1 MPAAVVGLF
10 LVLGMCWAVTTPPG
24 GGVDEPSH
32 YVRMVGLAQ
41 GDMFGDPIPLDT
53 PFGNLTGD
61 QLERVNSEGGLYL
74 LPGTKREPT
83 ACNVFDARTAYSCL
97 PYPVT
102 TEPQVHPSYHARYLP
117 GAYLLPAVFSRLGDT
132 TWKALVAGRMG
143 FVVQNAVLV
152 WVAALALAG
161 WARRYRTVST
171 GPAVVLTL
179 SITPLLMFLSGTL
192 SPSSTEIL
200 GVAACAAALMRALRD
215 RSSRW
220 LWVATACGAV
230 AAWSRDLGGP
240 AVVLAV
246 IVVAVLEP
254 GWRERWRERRSS
266 DIAAWSVLALAV
278 VGAQVWQ
285 ALNKASMTPSFDS
298 LGQVWTRLSEVAVA
312 ARDSL
317 GLVGWL
323 AVPMDGVAELLWTV
337 LLVVGV
343 AMAARRLPSWAKAVA
358 AGLVVVYVLV
368 GVVLSSSMNASGFAL
383 QGRYLL
389 PVAAVLVMVLVG
401 YGSAGPLHWGWVRV
415 ALVVAAIG
423 QFSTLLVSAHRNA
436 IGLNGSPIDFARA
449 AWEPP
454 FGWWALLVVAAL
466 ACVGLAALGLP
477 SQLRARNAAGR
488 IDAVDGLDL

>member
-1 MPAAVVGLF
+1 MSIPAAVVGLF
-10 LVLGMCWAVTTPPG
+10 VVLGMCWAITTPPG

-41 GDMFGDPIPLDT
+41 GDLFGDPIPLDT

-61 QLERVNSEGGLYL
+61 QLVRVNSEGGLYL
-74 LPGTKREPT
+74 VPGTMREPLP
-83 ACNVFDARTAYSCL
+83 CNAFEVTMAYSCAQ
-97 PYPVT
+97 YPVT
-102 TEPQVHPSYHARYLP
+102 AEPQVHPSYHARYLP

-132 TWKALVAGRMG
+132 TWKALVAGRVG
-143 FVVQNAVLV
+143 FVVQNAVLL
-152 WVAALALAG
+152 WVAAVALAG

-171 GPAVVLTL
+171 GPAVVLAL

-200 GVAACAAALMRALRD
+200 GVAACAAALMRAIRD
-215 RSSRW
+215 GSSRW
-220 LWVATACGAV
+220 LWAATVCGAV
-230 AAWSRDLGGP
+230 ATWSRDLGGP

-246 IVVAVLEP
+246 IVVALLEP
-254 GWRERWRERRSS
+254 GWRGRWRERRSS

-285 ALNKASMTPSFDS
+285 ALNKASMTASFGS
-298 LGQVWTRLSEVAVA
+298 LGQVWARLGEVAVS

-323 AVPMDGVAELLWTV
+323 VVPMDSVAELLWTV

-343 AMAARRLPSWAKAVA
+343 AMAALRLPPRAKAVA
-358 AGLVVVYVLV
+358 AALVLVYVLA
-368 GVVLSSSMNASGFAL
+368 GVVLSSSMKASGFGL

-401 YGSAGPLHWGWVRV
+401 YGSTGQLRWGWVRV
-415 ALVVAAIG
+415 ALAVAAIG
-423 QFSTLLVSAHRNA
+423 QFSTLLVSAQRNA
-436 IGLNGSPIDFARA
+436 IGLNGSAIDFARA
-449 AWEPP
+449 SWDPP
-454 FGWWALLVVAAL
+454 FGWWPLLSVAAL
-466 ACVGLAALGLP
+466 ACIGLAALGLP
-477 SQLRARNAAGR
+477 SQIRARAEAGA
-488 IDAVDGLDL
+488 IDSTAQ

>member
-1 MPAAVVGLF
+1 MPAAAVGLF

-83 ACNVFDARTAYSCL
+83 ACNVFDERMAYSCL

-117 GAYLLPAVFSRLGDT
+117 GAYLLPAVFSLLGDT

-171 GPAVVLTL
+171 GPAVVLAL

-200 GVAACAAALMRALRD
+200 GVAACAAALMRAFRD
-215 RSSRW
+215 GSSRW

-254 GWRERWRERRSS
+254 GWRERWHERRSS

-278 VGAQVWQ
+278 VGAQAWQ

-312 ARDSL
+312 AQDSL

-343 AMAARRLPSWAKAVA
+343 AMAARRLPSRAKAVA

-488 IDAVDGLDL
+488 IDAADGLDL

>member
-1 MPAAVVGLF
+1 MSIPAAVVGLF
-10 LVLGMCWAVTTPPG
+10 VVLGLCWAITTPPG

-41 GDMFGDPIPLDT
+41 GDLFGDPIPLDT
-53 PFGNLTGD
+53 PFGDLTGD
-61 QLERVNSEGGLYL
+61 QLVRVNSEGGLYL

-83 ACNVFDARTAYSCL
+83 ACNVFDVQIAYSCA
-97 PYPVT
+97 PNPVT
-102 TEPQVHPSYHARYLP
+102 AEPQVHPSYHARYLP
-117 GAYLLPAVFSRLGDT
+117 GSYLLPALFSRLGDT
-132 TWKALVAGRMG
+132 TWKTLVAGRVG
-143 FVVQNAVLV
+143 FVVQNAVLL

-171 GPAVVLTL
+171 GPAVVLAL

-200 GVAACAAALMRALRD
+200 GVAACAAALLRAFRD
-215 RSSRW
+215 GSSRW
-220 LWVATACGAV
+220 LWTATACGAV

-246 IVVAVLEP
+246 IVVAMLEP
-254 GWRERWRERRSS
+254 GSRERWRGRRSS
-266 DIAAWSVLALAV
+266 DMAAWSVLALAV

-285 ALNKASMTPSFDS
+285 AVNKASMTPPFGS
-298 LGQVWTRLSEVAVA
+298 LAQVWARLGEVAVS

-323 AVPMDGVAELLWTV
+323 VVPMDGVAELLWTV
-337 LLVVGV
+337 LLMVGV
-343 AMAARRLPSWAKAVA
+343 AMAAVRLQPRARAVA
-358 AGLVVVYVLV
+358 AGLVLVYVLV
-368 GVVLSSSMNASGFAL
+368 GVVLSSSMHASGFAL

-401 YGSAGPLHWGWVRV
+401 YGSTGSLHWGWVRV

-423 QFSTLLVSAHRNA
+423 QFSTLLVSAQRNA
-436 IGLNGSPIDFARA
+436 IGLNGSAIDFARA
-449 AWEPP
+449 AWTPP
-454 FGWWALLVVAAL
+454 SGWWVWLVVAAL

-477 SQLRARNAAGR
+477 SQLRARSAAR
-488 IDAVDGLDL
+488 MRRRD

>member
-1 MPAAVVGLF
+1 VVGLF
-10 LVLGMCWAVTTPPG
+10 VVLGLCWAITTPPG

-41 GDMFGDPIPLDT
+41 GDLFGDAIPLDT

-61 QLERVNSEGGLYL
+61 QLVRVNSEGGLYL

-83 ACNVFDARTAYSCL
+83 ACNVFDAQMAYSCQ

-117 GAYLLPAVFSRLGDT
+117 GSYLLPAVFSRLGDT
-132 TWKALVAGRMG
+132 TWKTLVAGRVG
-143 FVVQNAVLV
+143 FLLQNAVLL
-152 WVAALALAG
+152 WVAAVALAG
-161 WARRYRTVST
+161 WARRYRSVST
-171 GPAVVLTL
+171 GPAVVLAL
-179 SITPLLMFLSGTL
+179 AVTPLLMFLSGTL

-200 GVAACAAALMRALRD
+200 GVAACAAALMRAIRD
-215 RSSRW
+215 GSSRW
-220 LWVATACGAV
+220 LWAATACGSV
-230 AAWSRDLGGP
+230 ATWSRDLGGP
-240 AVVLAV
+240 AVALAV
-246 IVVAVLEP
+246 IVVTVLEP

-266 DIAAWSVLALAV
+266 DIAAWSLLALAV

-285 ALNKASMTPSFDS
+285 VLNKASMTPSFGS
-298 LGQVWTRLSEVAVA
+298 LGQVWARLGEVAVS

-323 AVPMDGVAELLWTV
+323 VVPMDSVAELLWTV

-343 AMAARRLPSWAKAVA
+343 ALAALRLPPRAKAVA
-358 AGLVVVYVLV
+358 AALVLVYVLV
-368 GVVLSSSMNASGFAL
+368 GVVLSSGMNASGFAL

-401 YGSAGPLHWGWVRV
+401 YGNTGPLHWGWARL

-423 QFSTLLVSAHRNA
+423 QFSTLLVSAQRNA
-436 IGLNGSPIDFARA
+436 IGLNGSAIDFARA
-449 AWEPP
+449 AWKPP
-454 FGWWALLVVAAL
+454 FGWWPLLSVGAL
-466 ACVGLAALGLP
+466 ACIGLAVLGLP
-477 SQLRARNAAGR
+477 SQIRARAE
-488 IDAVDGLDL
+488 AVVTDSTAR